1 MRVSESPVSLP
12 SHDPWSS
19 VQVGIVGKPNAGKST
34 FFSAATLTL
43 VPIANYPFTTIRPN
57 HGISYLRTK
66 CVHEELGVEDNPQNS
81 RCIDGERFIPIDITD
96 LPGLVPGA
104 SEGRGLGNQFLD
116 ELRKADALIHVVDAS
131 GSTDSEGKLTQPGAH
146 NPVEDVVF
154 LETELRMWMLRIV
167 SKDWE
172 KTARKMEMA
181 GEDPASL
188 VSDRLSGLG
197 VGKSQAESGIKRAGL
212 KGKPSGWTQ
221 GDLIKLVDVIR
232 KETKPLLLAA
242 NKIDLPTSIGNVNR
256 LKETGNLTIPVSA
269 EAELALRRAAE
280 KRLIEYKPGDPGFLL
295 PNTGSASA
303 EQKAALEM
311 IREKVLKPIGS
322 TGVQACINSAFLNL
336 LNMIVVYPVE
346 NPEKFTDHAGNV
358 LPDAYLVPN
367 GTTLKQLA
375 LKIHTEIGEQMLYGI
390 NARNGMRLSD
400 NYVLKAQDVV
410 SIVSAA
416 KRA

>member
-1 MRVSESPVSLP
+1 M
-12 SHDPWSS
+12 
-19 VQVGIVGKPNAGKST
+19 QVGIVGKPNAGKST

-43 VPIANYPFTTIRPN
+43 VPIANYPFTTVKPN

-66 CVHEELGVEDNPQNS
+66 CVHTELGVEDNPRNS
-81 RCIDGERFIPIDITD
+81 KCIDGERFIPIDIID

-116 ELRKADALIHVVDAS
+116 ELRRADALIHVVDGS
-131 GSTDSEGKLTQPGAH
+131 GSTDSEGKLTEAGAH
-146 NPVEDVVF
+146 NPVDDVVF
-154 LETELRMWMLRIV
+154 LEMELKMWMLRIV
-167 SKDWE
+167 GKDWE
-172 KTARKMEMA
+172 KTAKKTEMA

-188 VSDRLSGLG
+188 VSERLSGLG
-197 VGKSQAESGIKRAGL
+197 ITKGQAENGIKKAGL
-212 KGKPSGWTQ
+212 KGKPSGWTSE
-221 GDLIKLVDVIR
+221 DLLKLVDIIR
-232 KETKPLLLAA
+232 REAKPLLLAA
-242 NKIDLPTSIGNVNR
+242 NKIDLPTSVGNVSR
-256 LKETGNLTIPVSA
+256 LKQTGELTIPVSA

-280 KRLIEYKPGDPGFLL
+280 KRLIEYKPGDADFRVPSV
-295 PNTGSASA
+295 SAVSA

-311 IREKVLKPIGS
+311 IREKVLKPVGS
-322 TGVQACINSAFLNL
+322 TGVQACINSAFLTL
-336 LNMIVVYPVE
+336 LNMIVVYPGE
-346 NPEKFTDHAGNV
+346 NPEKFSDHAGNV

-367 GTTLKQLA
+367 GTTLKELA
-375 LKIHTEIGEQMLYGI
+375 LRIHTEIGEQMLYGI